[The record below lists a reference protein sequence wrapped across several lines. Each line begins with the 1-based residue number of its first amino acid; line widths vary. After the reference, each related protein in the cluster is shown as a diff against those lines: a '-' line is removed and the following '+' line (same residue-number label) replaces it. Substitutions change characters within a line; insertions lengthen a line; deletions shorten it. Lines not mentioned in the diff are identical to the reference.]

1 MCTIEGNL
9 IDIHQKR
16 IYPARISIQNNIIQ
30 QIQEID
36 QVAPLAGYLL
46 PGFIDAHIH
55 IESSMLVP
63 SEFARIAVRHGTVAT
78 VSDPHE
84 IANVLG
90 IDGVHYML
98 QNAETVPLKFNF
110 GAPSCVP
117 ATSFETAGATID
129 VDGVLALLKL
139 PAIKYLSEMMNYPGV
154 LFNDA
159 EVMQKIAHA
168 KTLGK
173 PIDGHAPGLIGADAD
188 TYIAAGISTD
198 HECFTLEEAYHKASR
213 GMKIL
218 IREGSA
224 AKNFAALHPILA
236 AYPELVMFC
245 SDDKHPDDLLEG
257 HINLL
262 VQRALALGYDL
273 FDVLRAAC
281 LKPIEHYKLD
291 VGTLK
296 IGEPADFI
304 RIDSI
309 ENMSILET
317 WINGKLVF
325 GDNTVYF
332 KTGTAATPNHFVK
345 PTISLADLQVEVKGT
360 HMRVIQAIDG
370 EIITNSNTY
379 AIDTSKTFVDANPSE
394 DILKIA
400 VVNRY
405 KNAPVT
411 VAFIKG
417 FGLKSAAMAGTVA
430 HDSHNIV
437 AVGSNDEMLL
447 AAIALVS
454 DVGGGLSAVTA
465 KHQLVVPLAV
475 AGLMSTQPCEDIAA
489 KYVAADHLL
498 KSAGCK
504 LTAPFMTL
512 SFMALLVIPELKI
525 SDLGLFDGKKF
536 TFAPLFSTL

>member
-1 MCTIEGNL
+1 MRTIEGKL

-16 IYPARISIQNNIIQ
+16 IYPARISIQNGIIQ
-30 QIQEID
+30 GIQEID
-36 QVAPLAGYLL
+36 KTDTLAGYFL
-46 PGFIDAHIH
+46 PGFIDAHVH

-90 IDGVHYML
+90 IDGVHYMM

-129 VDGVLALLKL
+129 SDGVLSLLQL

-168 KTLGK
+168 KRLGK
-173 PIDGHAPGLIGADAD
+173 PIDGHAPGLMGTDAD

-198 HECFTLEEAYHKASR
+198 HECFTIEEAQYKASR

-224 AKNFAALHPILA
+224 AKNFEALHPIIA

-245 SDDKHPDDLLEG
+245 SDDKHPDDLLNG

-262 VQRALALGYDL
+262 VRRALALGYDL

-281 LKPIEHYKLD
+281 LKPVEHYKLG
-291 VGTLK
+291 VGTLRK
-296 IGEPADFI
+296 GEPADFI
-304 RIDSI
+304 KIDSLDK
-309 ENMSILET
+309 MHILET
-317 WINGKLVF
+317 WIDGEMVF
-325 GDNTVYF
+325 SNDELHF
-332 KTGTAATPNHFVK
+332 KTTTAAAPNNFVK
-345 PTISLADLQVEVKGT
+345 PNISLSDLQIRTEGA
-360 HMRVIQAIDG
+360 HIRVIEAIDG
-370 EIITNSNTY
+370 QIVTNSNSY
-379 AIDTSKTFVDANPSE
+379 PIDPSKPFVDADVDQ

-405 KNAPVT
+405 KNAPVS

-417 FGLKSAAMAGTVA
+417 FGLQNAALAGTVA

-437 AVGSNDEMLL
+437 AVGSNDQMLL
-447 AAIALVS
+447 DAIELVS
-454 DVGGGLSAVTA
+454 EAQGGLSAVSA
-465 KHQLVVPLAV
+465 EQRIVVPLEV
-475 AGLMSTQPCEDIAA
+475 AGLMSTQPCEAIAA
-489 KYVAADHLL
+489 EYVAADQLL

-504 LTAPFMTL
+504 LKAPYMTL

-536 TFAPLFSTL
+536 EFASLFTS